1 MQAWVQE
8 ELEIVQAKI
17 RASDVDSWRNFYNDD
32 FIPRDEEYC
41 RDRLLELL
49 RYDQA
54 VVHYEPES
62 HVAADKEVDIGC
74 RVSSDIFL
82 PIEIKGQWHRQVW
95 TAADTQLNH
104 LYASDWRA
112 QGFGIYLVLWFGPQ
126 SGGKALQSAGRD
138 IPPPQTPAEMKEM
151 LIARSASTKTGKVSI
166 FVMDITI
173 PDSRINKPPSKS

>member
-1 MQAWVQE
+1 ME

-17 RASDVDSWRNFYNDD
+17 RANDVDSWRNFYNDD
-32 FIPRDEEYC
+32 LIPRDEEYC

-74 RVSSDIFL
+74 RVGSDIFL
-82 PIEIKGQWHRQVW
+82 PIEIKGQWHREVW

-126 SGGKALQSAGRD
+126 LGGKALRSAGRGAS
-138 IPPPQTPAEMKEM
+138 PPQTPTEMKDL
-151 LIARSASTKTGKVSI
+151 LIAKSAAAQTGNVSI

-173 PDSRINKPPSKS
+173 PVSAKSKASF